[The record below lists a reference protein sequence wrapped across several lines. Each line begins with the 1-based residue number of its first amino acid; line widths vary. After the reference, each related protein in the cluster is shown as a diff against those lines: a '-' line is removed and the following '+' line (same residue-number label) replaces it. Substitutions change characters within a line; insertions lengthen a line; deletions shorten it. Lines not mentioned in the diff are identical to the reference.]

1 MFPLCD
7 EYGFCVDVLGR
18 QVPCVCVDVLGR
30 QVPCVCVDVLGS
42 PVRCACV
49 DVLRC
54 TAPSACADAFVTVDI
69 ALNKLPVIPAT
80 IEVPSAHQMVN
91 TYLNVNQQKLYHEK
105 MRIYTIFYFRR

>member
-1 MFPLCD
+1 MDSKHYHENWNTRRSSLSFQLVVFPLCD

-80 IEVPSAHQMVN
+80 IEVPSAHQM
-91 TYLNVNQQKLYHEK
+91 
-105 MRIYTIFYFRR
+105 MR